1 MGLLCAMSR
10 KGYSVFIPCS
20 STYCVPVG
28 VLYTYC
34 VPSTLAD
41 SPGDT
46 SPMLTA
52 KQRTRMRGANLILG
66 EVRGGE
72 LIMSINKGD
81 DSLELDLR

>member
-1 MGLLCAMSR
+1 MGLLCAMSGQ
-10 KGYSVFIPCS
+10 GYSVFIPCS

-52 KQRTRMRGANLILG
+52 KLKDQDERCKPDP
-66 EVRGGE
+66 GGSE
-72 LIMSINKGD
+72 RRRAYH
-81 DSLELDLR
+81 ERQ